1 MEIETKYNIGDE
13 VWAMYNNSLFK
24 FEINKVLIIHDHNE
38 TIIQYKVK
46 GCKYFFESEIFPTK
60 EELLKAL

>member
-1 MEIETKYNIGDE
+1 MKIETKYNIGDE
-13 VWAMYNNSLFK
+13 VWVMYYNSPHT
-24 FEINKVLIIHDHNE
+24 FEINKVLIIHDYNE